1 MGVRLRGVVVG
12 AVFMATGILASRA
25 QAQEVAEPPARLGI
39 PTIPQVIDRAV
50 TLDDYFKDQS
60 ILGDTRFIFGLD
72 YEEADINRAA
82 QRLEALYRDLQ
93 QQQADDSPIIRTR
106 DLATPYTTTLLLE
119 TEAEDSPFFF
129 ESSPEK

>member
-12 AVFMATGILASRA
+12 AVFMATGILVSKSL
-25 QAQEVAEPPARLGI
+25 AQEMVDSPARLGI
-39 PTIPQVIDRAV
+39 PTIPQTIDRAV
-50 TLDDYFKDQS
+50 TLDDYFQDQS

-106 DLATPYTTTLLLE
+106 DLMTPYTTTLLLE
-119 TEAEDSPFFF
+119 TEAEDSPIFF
-129 ESSPEK
+129 ESSPEE

>member
-1 MGVRLRGVVVG
+1 
-12 AVFMATGILASRA
+12 MATGLLVSEV
-25 QAQEVAEPPARLGI
+25 QAQEMVDSPARLGT
-39 PTIPQVIDRAV
+39 PTIPQAIDRAV
-50 TLDDYFKDQS
+50 TLDDYFQDQS
-60 ILGDTRFIFGLD
+60 IWGDTRFIFGLD

-119 TEAEDSPFFF
+119 TAAEDSPIFF
-129 ESSPEK
+129 ESLPEQ